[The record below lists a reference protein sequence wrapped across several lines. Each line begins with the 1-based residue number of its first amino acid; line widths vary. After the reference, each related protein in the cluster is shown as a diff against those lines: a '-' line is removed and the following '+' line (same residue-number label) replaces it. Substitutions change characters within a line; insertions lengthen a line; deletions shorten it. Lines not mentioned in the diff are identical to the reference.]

1 MEVMSAV
8 ANVPDYSAVVAKHPP
23 KIIRTEAENE
33 HYTAILEGLDQRFDQ
48 LSPAEKDF
56 AELLTLL
63 IEDFESRTY
72 ELPKA
77 APLEVLHFVMDQHS
91 LKQKD
96 LIDIFGTRSVTSE
109 VLSGKRE
116 LSKEHIRRLSSRF
129 SIPVELLL

>member
-1 MEVMSAV
+1 MSAV

>member
-1 MEVMSAV
+1 MQVET
-8 ANVPDYSAVVAKHPP
+8 
-23 KIIRTEAENE
+23 ICTESENRN
-33 HYTAILEGLDQRFDQ
+33 YTAILEDLDQRFDQ

-63 IEDFESRTY
+63 IEDFESRSY
-72 ELPKA
+72 ELPRA
-77 APLEVLHFVMDQHS
+77 TPLEVLRFVMDRHT

-96 LIDIFGTRSVTSE
+96 LVDMFGTPSVTSE

-129 SIPVELLL
+129 AIPVDLLL

>member
-1 MEVMSAV
+1 MEVMTAV
-8 ANVPDYSAVVAKHPP
+8 ASIPDYSAAIAKYPP
-23 KIIRTEAENE
+23 KIIRTKAENE

-48 LSPAEKDF
+48 LSPAENDF

-63 IEDFESRTY
+63 IEDFEASTY

-77 APLEVLHFVMDQHS
+77 SALDVLRLVMDQHS
-91 LKQKD
+91 LKQKA
-96 LIDIFGTRSVTSE
+96 LVDIFGTPSVTSE

-129 SIPVELLL
+129 CIPVELLL

>member
-1 MEVMSAV
+1 MSAV
-8 ANVPDYSAVVAKHPP
+8 ANVPSYSAVVAKYPP
-23 KIIRTEAENE
+23 RIIRTEAENE

-63 IEDFESRTY
+63 IEDFEARNY

-77 APLEVLHFVMDQHS
+77 SPLEVLRFVMDQHS

-96 LIDIFGTRSVTSE
+96 LVDIFGTPSVTSE

-129 SIPVELLL
+129 SVPVEMLL